1 MRDKKAMVV
10 YNSSFNEIYEPI
22 MKKDMSLLKIKL
34 LLVTSILKSISNYF
48 QERNKSKETRKA
60 ALTRATRNYEAL
72 INELRLIQEKKSKLS
87 RREREIVVLQI
98 KYLISKGHIQVKN

>member
-1 MRDKKAMVV
+1 MTIENKNILLMIERIQIL
-10 YNSSFNEIYEPI
+10 NEI
-22 MKKDMSLLKIKL
+22 
-34 LLVTSILKSISNYF
+34 VAYF
-48 QERNKSKETRKA
+48 ADRNRKSKARKA
-60 ALTRATRNYEAL
+60 ALNRAKSNYEAL